1 MLKLILRRHL
11 ELVKYSAA
19 GPDLKKK
26 LLLAFHTGVYPEV
39 GHLSV
44 IGHANASQFYHR
56 FGAVAS
62 NSVQTVRAAQP
73 RALV

>member
-19 GPDLKKK
+19 GPDLKKE
-26 LLLAFHTGVYPEV
+26 LWLALSTGVYPEV
-39 GHLSV
+39 GPLSV
-44 IGHANASQFYHR
+44 IGHDNASQFYHR
-56 FGAVAS
+56 VGAFDS
-62 NSVQTVRAAQP
+62 NSVQTVRAGQP